1 MCGIAGYWSPAPLP
15 GGPEPVLEAMALAM
29 GHRGPDASG
38 GFADPQGGPALAHV
52 RLSILDLSPAGA
64 QPMHSADGTLTI
76 SYNGEVYNYEAVRR
90 ELEDLGQAP
99 ASGWRGH
106 SDTEVILEAVR
117 AFGLHGALS
126 RFVGMFAFALWDRRD
141 RSLTL
146 VRDRLGIKPLYYG
159 FAGPSLLFGSEFKP
173 LRRHPHWTGGV
184 DPGALGLFLQT
195 LYVPEPWSIH
205 PGFLKLEPGHSVR
218 LTVADL
224 AARALPAPRAFWS
237 LDEAVRQGRQAPFTG
252 TDAQAVEALEALLTD
267 AVRLRTV
274 ADVPLGAFLS
284 GGVDSST
291 VTALLQKISTRPV
304 KTFTI
309 GDAETGYD
317 EAAHAEAVAA
327 HLGTEHTTLRVSP
340 AQAREV
346 IPLLPR
352 FYDEPFADAS
362 QIPTCLVSR
371 LAREQVVVALSGDG
385 GDELFGGYNR
395 YLLAPTLW
403 ARAARL
409 PRSLRRALGALLEGP
424 GGAAVSTTI
433 EVLQRLRPPARRQLI
448 VRDKLHKLAAALGA
462 PSREAFFHALASCW
476 ARPEAVALG
485 ATLPPTAFTD
495 PIRWPGQPDYAA
507 WMMAMDMRTYL
518 PGDVLHKVDRASMA
532 VALEARVPLIDHR
545 VAEFALSLPL
555 AMKLRQGRGKWLLRQ
570 VLYRHVPQKLF
581 DRPKQ
586 GFGVPIDQWLRGPLR
601 DWARGLLDPARLK
614 REGFLAPTPVARA
627 LDEHLSGRANRQYQL
642 WAVLMF
648 QAWLE
653 EYGS

>member
-1 MCGIAGYWSPAPLP
+1 MCGIAGYWSPAPPP
-15 GGPEPVLEAMALAM
+15 GGHAPLLEAMARAM
-29 GHRGPDASG
+29 DHRGPDASG
-38 GFADPQGGPALAHV
+38 GFADPEGGPALAHV

-64 QPMHSADGTLTI
+64 QPMHSADGALTI
-76 SYNGEVYNYEAVRR
+76 IYNGEVYNYADVRR
-90 ELEDLGQAP
+90 ELEALGQAP
-99 ASGWRGH
+99 ATGWRGH

-117 AFGLHGALS
+117 AFGLHDALS
-126 RFVGMFAFALWDRRD
+126 RFTGMFAFALWDRRD

-146 VRDRLGIKPLYYG
+146 VRDRLGVKPLYYG

-184 DPGALGLFLQT
+184 DPGALALYLQT

-205 PGFLKLEPGHSVR
+205 PGFRKLEPGHSVR
-218 LTVADL
+218 FTAADL
-224 AARALPAPRAFWS
+224 AARTLPAPRAFWS
-237 LDEAVRQGRQAPFTG
+237 LDEAVRRGRRTPFAG
-252 TDAQAVEALEALLTD
+252 SDAQAVDALETLLTD

-309 GDAETGYD
+309 GYAEAGYD

-327 HLGTEHTTLRVSP
+327 HLGTEHTTLRLSP

-362 QIPTCLVSR
+362 QIPTYLVSR

-395 YLLAPTLW
+395 YLLAPALW

-409 PRSLRRALGALLEGP
+409 PRRARRALGALLEGP
-424 GGAAVSTTI
+424 GGALVSAAVQA
-433 EVLQRLRPPARRQLI
+433 LQLLRPPAKRQLI

-462 PSREAFFHALASCW
+462 PSREAFFHALASYW
-476 ARPEAVALG
+476 THPEAVALG
-485 ATLPPTAFTD
+485 AAPRPTAFTD
-495 PIRWPGQPDYAA
+495 PARWPDQPDYAA

-545 VAEFALSLPL
+545 VAEFALTLPP
-555 AMKLRQGRGKWLLRQ
+555 AMKLRRGRGKWLLRQ
-570 VLYRHVPQKLF
+570 VLYRHVPPEIF
-581 DRPKQ
+581 ERPKQ

-601 DWARGLLDPARLK
+601 DWARALLDPARLN
-614 REGFLAPTPVARA
+614 REGHLNPAPVARA

-653 EYGS
+653 EYGQ

>member
-1 MCGIAGYWSPAPLP
+1 MCGIAGYWSPEPP
-15 GGPEPVLEAMALAM
+15 RGGHAPVLEAMAMAM

-64 QPMHSADGTLTI
+64 QPMHSADGELTI
-76 SYNGEVYNYEAVRR
+76 SYNGEVYNYAAVRR
-90 ELEDLGQAP
+90 ELEELGQAP

-117 AFGLHGALS
+117 VFGLHGALA

-146 VRDRLGIKPLYYG
+146 VRDRLGVKPLYYG

-218 LTVADL
+218 LTAADL
-224 AARALPAPRAFWS
+224 AARTLPAPRAFWS
-237 LDEAVRQGRQAPFTG
+237 VNEAVRRGREAPFTG
-252 TDAQAVEALEALLTD
+252 TDTQAVDTLEALLTD

-309 GDAETGYD
+309 GYAEAGYD

-362 QIPTCLVSR
+362 QIPTYLVSR

-395 YLLAPTLW
+395 YLLAPALW

-409 PRSLRRALGALLEGP
+409 PRGLRRALGALLEGP
-424 GGAAVSTTI
+424 GGGAVSAAI
-433 EVLQRLRPPARRQLI
+433 EALQRLRPPARRQLI

-495 PIRWPGQPDYAA
+495 PARWPGQPDYAA

-545 VAEFALSLPL
+545 VAEFALSLPP

-570 VLYRHVPQKLF
+570 VLYRHVPQQIF

-601 DWARGLLDPARLK
+601 DWARGLLEPARLA
-614 REGFLAPTPVARA
+614 REGFLDPAPVARA
-627 LDEHLSGRANRQYQL
+627 LDEHLTGRANRQYQL